1 MGPSAD
7 TPAWK
12 PLGELLVEQCWL
24 TPADLE
30 DALEQQARSG
40 QKLGQIVVESGFITV
55 EELTT
60 VLLEQCGIDMST
72 QDGFG
77 SGLRDELARRGG
89 RRGREPVRFEF
100 SVEPEPEKK
109 RKKQLQQEQRE
120 PQEPQEAPPAQEQPK
135 TLPARRSRRVR
146 LGRNP
151 YRKPLKRLEKLVA
164 DFERQERELLE
175 TITSLR
181 QMLRPV
187 GD

>member
-40 QKLGQIVVESGFITV
+40 QKLGQIVVERGFITV

-77 SGLRDELARRGG
+77 SGLRDELAKRGG

-100 SVEPEPEKK
+100 SVEPEPEQK
-109 RKKQLQQEQRE
+109 RKQQPKQEQQEIQVTQEKLPAPE
-120 PQEPQEAPPAQEQPK
+120 PPK
-135 TLPARRSRRVR
+135 TQPARRSRRAR
-146 LGRNP
+146 FGRNP
-151 YRKPLKRLEKLVA
+151 YRKPLERLEKLVA
-164 DFERQERELLE
+164 DFERQERELVE

>member
-12 PLGELLVEQCWL
+12 PLGELLVEQAWL

-30 DALEQQARSG
+30 QALEEQERTG
-40 QKLGQIVVESGFITV
+40 RKLGQIVVENGFISV
-55 EELTT
+55 EGLTK

-72 QDGFG
+72 EDGFG
-77 SGLRDELARRGG
+77 SGLREELARRGG
-89 RRGREPVRFEF
+89 RRGSEPVRFEF
-100 SVEPEPEKK
+100 SVAPEPEKPEK
-109 RKKQLQQEQRE
+109 RRKAPKQPKREQQEQPR
-120 PQEPQEAPPAQEQPK
+120 PQ
-135 TLPARRSRRVR
+135 RSSRRVR

-151 YRKPLKRLEKLVA
+151 YRKPLKRLEKLVQ
-164 DFERQERELLE
+164 DFERQERELVE
-175 TITSLR
+175 TITSIR

>member
-12 PLGELLVEQCWL
+12 PLGELLVEQSWI
-24 TPADLE
+24 TTADLE
-30 DALEQQARSG
+30 QALEEQEKTGR
-40 QKLGQIVVESGFITV
+40 KLGQIVVENGFISV

-60 VLLEQCGIDMST
+60 VLLGQCGIDMST

-100 SVEPEPEKK
+100 TVEPEPEKPEK
-109 RKKQLQQEQRE
+109 RKKPPKQEKPQLV
-120 PQEPQEAPPAQEQPK
+120 
-135 TLPARRSRRVR
+135 RRSPRVR

-151 YRKPLKRLEKLVA
+151 NRKPLKRLEKLVQ
-164 DFERQERELLE
+164 DFERQERELVE